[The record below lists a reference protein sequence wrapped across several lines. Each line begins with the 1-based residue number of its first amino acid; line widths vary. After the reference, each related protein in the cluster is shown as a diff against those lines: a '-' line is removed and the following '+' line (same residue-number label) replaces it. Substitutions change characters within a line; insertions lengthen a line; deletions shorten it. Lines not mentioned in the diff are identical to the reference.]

1 MALPSDGHSRTG
13 RTGGGMPVPAA
24 NGSGILIA
32 HVRPLACSSTLPLSL
47 RYRRSSAGFGGW
59 CGIRTRG
66 TDETVHHLS
75 RVTPSTTRPTNHA
88 RLMQDSNLRNLD
100 GSSVFKTGALNLSA
114 NQPVTVLG
122 RRAVSGRNVTV
133 REWRSRSRSR
143 RRSGRSVRSRNAC
156 SAIACVRRSDIGR

>member
-1 MALPSDGHSRTG
+1 MSG
-13 RTGGGMPVPAA
+13 A

-66 TDETVHHLS
+66 TGETVHHLS

-100 GSSVFKTGALNLSA
+100 L
-114 NQPVTVLG
+114 
-122 RRAVSGRNVTV
+122 R
-133 REWRSRSRSR
+133 
-143 RRSGRSVRSRNAC
+143 
-156 SAIACVRRSDIGR
+156 VRRKPRLFRAGVSRHFC